1 VRRARRREVERQR
14 RIRRAVFIALC
25 VLAALFGSFGGMVL
39 VDSVDLPEVTGLE
52 HYRPN
57 TTTELYDIHG
67 ERIGSFAL
75 ERRVVVPYT
84 GFAPIL
90 RESVISIE
98 DKGFEHHF
106 GINIFRVIGAAF
118 HDVRSKGRAQG
129 ASTLTMQLAR
139 NLFLSDERTAGRKLQ
154 ETLLSIQI
162 EHTFTKPQIF
172 TMYGNQIFLGHGVY
186 GFEAGAEFYF
196 SRHADELTLPE
207 AALLAGLPKGP
218 EEFSPT
224 AHPER
229 ALRRRNQVIAALL
242 HDSKI
247 TRDEAAGAQAAP
259 LGLHLETPPN
269 TDAPWFVEE
278 VRRQLDRS
286 LGPDAVHTS
295 GLRVYTTL
303 DMGLQ
308 RAANRSVLDGLAA
321 YERRQGWRSRP
332 VNLIAEHVDLETF
345 RHPDWVVPPAPGAY
359 VHAVVTEISADSVQ
373 ATIGNGVVVLAPM
386 DWAWTNH
393 RVANTFLRVGD
404 VIYVRLGAN
413 SAGIWRA
420 SLEEDTGAQGSLLAM
435 DNVTGN
441 VLAMVGGRDF
451 ELSQYNR
458 ATESERQVGSSFK
471 PYVYTA
477 AIEAGMTPDTMILDA
492 PTSFGNYRPHDY
504 ENNTLGEITLTRAF
518 ADSRNIPA
526 VRLAAQVGMP
536 KVIATARRFGITGN
550 IPPYLPV
557 ALGAVEI
564 SLQEQVAGYSVFPN
578 EGMLVTPRLIRRV
591 TDDEGV
597 PVGDDGAPGANHAAP
612 VGAINNGG
620 ATPVISP
627 RTARSMIR
635 MMRAVVAP
643 GGTGAAAAA
652 LNHPVA
658 GKTGT
663 TSDYADAW
671 FIGYSPSITCGVWVG
686 YDNRTP
692 LGKGETGGITALPIW
707 IDTLRVADAQH
718 PDESFSG
725 Q

>member
-1 VRRARRREVERQR
+1 VLIV
-14 RIRRAVFIALC
+14 LC

-39 VDSVDLPEVTGLE
+39 VDSVDLPEVAGLE
-52 HYRPN
+52 HYRPS
-57 TTTELYDIHG
+57 TTTEIYDIHG

-75 ERRVVVPYT
+75 ERRVVVPYN

-90 RESVISIE
+90 RQSVISIE

-196 SRHADELTLPE
+196 SRHADELTLPQ
-207 AALLAGLPKGP
+207 AALLAGMPKGP

-242 HDSKI
+242 HDRKI
-247 TRDEAAGAQAAP
+247 TRDEAETAQAAP

-278 VRRQLDRS
+278 VRRQLDRT
-286 LGPDAVHTS
+286 LGPEAVHTS

-303 DMGLQ
+303 DMDLQ
-308 RAANRSVLDGLAA
+308 RAADRAVLDGLAA
-321 YERRQGWRSRP
+321 YERREGWRSRP

-359 VHAVVTEISADSVQ
+359 VHAIVTKVSADSVQ
-373 ATIGNGVVVLAPM
+373 ASIGNEIAVLGPT
-386 DWAWTNH
+386 DWAWTG
-393 RVANTFLRVGD
+393 RRAADSFLRVGD
-404 VIYVRLGAN
+404 VIYVKLGAD

-420 SLEEDTGAQGSLLAM
+420 GLEEDTGAQAALLAI
-435 DNVTGN
+435 DNATGN

-458 ATESERQVGSSFK
+458 ATQAERQVGSSFK

-477 AIEAGMTPDTMILDA
+477 AVEAGMTPDTMILDA
-492 PTSFGNYRPHDY
+492 PTSFGNYRPRDY

-536 KVIATARRFGITGN
+536 KVIAAARRFGITGP

-557 ALGAVEI
+557 ALGAVDI
-564 SLQEQVAGYSVFPN
+564 NLQEQVAAYSVFPN
-578 EGMLVTPRLIRRV
+578 DGMLVKPRLIRRV

-597 PVGDDGAPGANHAAP
+597 PVGENGVPAGELA
-612 VGAINNGG
+612 NGG
-620 ATPVISP
+620 AKLVISP
-627 RTARSMIR
+627 RTARTMLR

-643 GGTGAAAAA
+643 GGTGAAAAG
-652 LNHPVA
+652 LNHPLA

-663 TSDYADAW
+663 TSDFADAW
-671 FIGYSPSITCGVWVG
+671 FVGYSPSITCGVWVG

-692 LGKGETGGITALPIW
+692 LGKGESGGIAALPIW
-707 IDTLRVADAQH
+707 MDLLRVADAQH
-718 PDESFSG
+718 PDEGFSG
-725 Q
+725 K

>member
-1 VRRARRREVERQR
+1 VQR
-14 RIRRAVFIALC
+14 TVLIVLC

-57 TTTELYDIHG
+57 TTTEIYDIHG

-75 ERRVVVPYT
+75 ERRVVVPYN

-90 RESVISIE
+90 REAVISIE

-106 GINIFRVIGAAF
+106 GVNIFRVIGAAF

-162 EHTFTKPQIF
+162 EHTFTKQQIF

-207 AALLAGLPKGP
+207 AAMLAGMPKGP

-229 ALRRRNQVIAALL
+229 ALRRRNQVIAALF
-242 HDSKI
+242 HDGKI
-247 TRDEAAGAQAAP
+247 SREEAADAEAAP

-269 TDAPWFVEE
+269 TDAPWFIEE
-278 VRRQLDRS
+278 VRRELDRR

-303 DMGLQ
+303 DMDLQ
-308 RAANRSVLDGLAA
+308 RAANRAVLDGLAA

-332 VNLIAEHVDLETF
+332 VNLVDEHVDLATF
-345 RHPDWVVPPAPGAY
+345 RHPDWVVPPTPGAY
-359 VHAVVTEISADSVQ
+359 VHAVVTKVGLDLVQ
-373 ATIGNGVVVLAPM
+373 ATIGAGVVVLGPM
-386 DWAWTNH
+386 DWAWTGY
-393 RVANTFLRVGD
+393 RTATGLLRVGD
-404 VIYVRLGAN
+404 VIYVKLGAN

-420 SLEEDTGAQGSLLAM
+420 SLEEDTGAQASLLAI
-435 DNVTGN
+435 DNATGN

-477 AIEAGMTPDTMILDA
+477 AVEAGMTPDQRILDA
-492 PTSFGNYRPHDY
+492 PTSFGSYRPHDY

-526 VRLAAQVGMP
+526 VRLAAEVGMP
-536 KVIATARRFGITGN
+536 KVIATARRFGITGE

-557 ALGAVEI
+557 ALGAVDI
-564 SLQEQVAGYSVFPN
+564 TLQEQVAGYSVFPN
-578 EGMLVTPRLIRRV
+578 DGMLVRPRLVLRV

-597 PVGDDGAPGANHAAP
+597 REGDVDP
-612 VGAINNGG
+612 GG
-620 ATPVISP
+620 AKPAIAA
-627 RTARSMIR
+627 RTARTMIR

-652 LNHPVA
+652 LDHPVA

-663 TSDYADAW
+663 TSGFTDAW
-671 FIGYSPSITCGVWVG
+671 FVGYSPSVTCGVWVG

-692 LGKGETGGITALPIW
+692 LGKGETGGVAALPIW
-707 IDTLRVADAQH
+707 MGLLRVADAQH
-718 PDESFSG
+718 PGETFAG